1 MEFRKIFCELR
12 LANEMS
18 QEEVAEKLNVSRQ
31 TISKWENGAANPD
44 MYNLQA
50 ISALFGVSIDYLVTG
65 KKYIDDDRDSGSFA
79 VTFKNLLRQE
89 NHDDLKKLVREQGGA
104 ALIMW
109 ALLCMVGWS
118 IVNIIIT
125 QILSIGWV
133 MIDALYIICLGVMLL
148 ALVIQ
153 TVYYLRKKRNTI
165 LCRLSWLLLAVN
177 LAIIGLYIILAGSAG
192 DAVASVIEYF
202 IGG

>member
-12 LANEMS
+12 LANKMS

-65 KKYIDDDRDSGSFA
+65 KKNIDDDRDSGSFA

-89 NHDDLKKLVREQGGA
+89 NHDDLKKLVREQG
-104 ALIMW
+104 
-109 ALLCMVGWS
+109 
-118 IVNIIIT
+118 
-125 QILSIGWV
+125 
-133 MIDALYIICLGVMLL
+133 
-148 ALVIQ
+148 
-153 TVYYLRKKRNTI
+153 
-165 LCRLSWLLLAVN
+165 RLSEN
-177 LAIIGLYIILAGSAG
+177 YRTES
-192 DAVASVIEYF
+192 Y
-202 IGG
+202 